1 MAKLF
6 LMMGCP
12 GSGKSTWCSTHLNKN
27 KIAYISRDA
36 IRFDLVPEGEEYF
49 SKEDE
54 VFNRFISEINSS
66 LKIGMDVY
74 ADATHLT
81 KSSRWLLLKNINT
94 ASAEEVN
101 VIWIKTPLEVALQR
115 NEKRT
120 GRALVPKSVVK
131 RMFFQ
136 TEEPSFEE
144 GFRKI
149 YIIEDNKPIII
160 REEDK

>member
-81 KSSRWLLLKNINT
+81 KSSRWILLKNID
-94 ASAEEVN
+94 APVDEVN

-115 NEKRT
+115 NDKRT
-120 GRALVPKSVVK
+120 GRALVPKTVVK
-131 RMFFQ
+131 RMFSQ
-136 TEEPSFEE
+136 TEAPSFKE
-144 GFRKI
+144 GFNKI
-149 YIIEDNKPIII
+149 YIVEDNKPITIM
-160 REEDK
+160 EKGE